1 MADRGRK
8 TITYCPLYTITYST
22 LAIKILDWIKQLFR
36 DVRQNRCCKFPRKTL
51 VSKSLFN
58 KVAGL

>member
-22 LAIKILDWIKQLFR
+22 LAIKIPDWIKQLFR
-36 DVRQNRCCKFPRKTL
+36 DVRQNRCCKFPRPL
-51 VSKSLFN
+51 GQQLY
-58 KVAGL
+58 

>member
-22 LAIKILDWIKQLFR
+22 LAIKIKQLFR
-36 DVRQNRCCKFPRKTL
+36 DVRQNRCCKFPRKTP